1 MHHWRSANLNEH
13 LLNAFNTIPRE
24 NFVPPTLRD
33 RAYEDKPLPTLRGQS
48 ISQPTTVMVMLD
60 ALDVEQGDKVF
71 EIGSGAGYQAALLSK
86 LVGDNGNVLS
96 TEVVPELVTLAKN
109 NMNDLNIS
117 NVEIMEMDGSEG
129 DPLGAPYDK
138 IIITA
143 ACPTIPQPLIDQLK
157 DGGIIVAP
165 VGDLKSQ
172 TMIKGTKNGERLELD
187 FIGPFQFVPMKGKHG
202 FKETEL
208 FND

>member
-24 NFVPPTLRD
+24 NFVPPSLRE

-60 ALDVEQGDKVF
+60 ALEVKEGDKIF
-71 EIGSGAGYQAALLSK
+71 EVGSGAGYQAALLSQ
-86 LVGDNGNVLS
+86 LVGTSGTVIS
-96 TEVVPELVTLAKN
+96 TEVVPELVTLAKK
-109 NMNDLNIS
+109 NMNDLNLT
-117 NVEIMEMDGSEG
+117 NVDILEIDGSEG
-129 DPLGAPYDK
+129 DPVNGPFDK

-157 DGGIIVAP
+157 ENGIIVAP

-172 TMIKGTKNGERLELD
+172 TMIKGTKSGERLELD